1 VHQFVPAVIAQA
13 NTRLV
18 HPVILIFGDRGC
30 SLAVVY
36 WVVPGNRPFH
46 FRDHIHAVITLL
58 FIHIHFSMV
67 HFTVV
72 HAFHIIIIHL
82 HAAHVHGS
90 HIHAH
95 ILHRSS
101 GSRSSFSNRSF

>member
-1 VHQFVPAVIAQA
+1 MFEWYGLIDIMKLLSVERPHVALHASGKVQLQFAFGVSLINVWPQTFYIIVNQYVPAVIAQA

-46 FRDHIHAVITLL
+46 FRDHIHAVI
-58 FIHIHFSMV
+58 
-67 HFTVV
+67 
-72 HAFHIIIIHL
+72 
-82 HAAHVHGS
+82 
-90 HIHAH
+90 
-95 ILHRSS
+95 
-101 GSRSSFSNRSF
+101 